1 MEDERIEK
9 VLEFYVKVQTNT
21 GKEKLICFS
30 DIYNHIGSSLAHWHD
45 DYDGVHKIEF
55 KLDCLGYSM
64 GIVDV

>member
-1 MEDERIEK
+1 MEEERIEE
-9 VLEFYVKVQTNT
+9 VLEFSVKVRTNT

-30 DIYNHIGSSLAHWHD
+30 DIHHHIGSSLAHWHD

-64 GIVDV
+64 EIVDV